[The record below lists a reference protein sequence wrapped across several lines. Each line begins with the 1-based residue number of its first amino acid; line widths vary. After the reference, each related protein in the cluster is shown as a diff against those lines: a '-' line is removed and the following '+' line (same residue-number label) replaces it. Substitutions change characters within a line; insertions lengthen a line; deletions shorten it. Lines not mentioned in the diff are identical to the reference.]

1 MTEFE
6 NIFEEANKKNAKDAP
21 PPKTEPKPAP
31 EASEKKSYAE
41 VQREKRAKCYEMID
55 EACSSIIA
63 NKENMQHFLDVQ
75 SRCENYSLNNN
86 FLIYMQM
93 NDDKIPTRLM
103 DFDGW
108 KKAGCSIKKGEESI
122 WILEPS
128 PYTVDG
134 EQRMGYNVKNVFDI
148 SSVAEPPASEF
159 PKKLDYPDNKVLA
172 ALVDGCPVP
181 IQKTDADLGNETAL
195 YDAKNKVILY
205 KQGAEFGQL
214 FPAVAKARAHAEM
227 AKDAAHYRNDDHEF
241 QARCAAYVIV
251 KKYGRDTTP
260 VNIHAIPNR
269 YTTLEPEY
277 IKVEMNS
284 IHSTV
289 KTVSGTM
296 RNFLEKGKEQEQTQA
311 QGEPKTTVPP
321 SNKYRPRE
329 AR

>member
-6 NIFEEANKKNAKDAP
+6 NIFEEANKKNAKEAP
-21 PPKTEPKPAP
+21 PPKAAPA
-31 EASEKKSYAE
+31 ATEKKSFAE
-41 VQREKRAKCYEMID
+41 VQREKRAMCYEMID
-55 EACSSIIA
+55 EACGSIVA
-63 NKENMQHFLDVQ
+63 NKENMQQFLDVQ

-93 NDDKIPTRLM
+93 DGKLPTRLM

-159 PKKLDYPDNKVLA
+159 PKKLQYEDNKLLA
-172 ALVDGCPVP
+172 ALVDGCSVP
-181 IQKTDADLGNETAL
+181 IQKTDADLGNEAAV

-205 KQGAEFGQL
+205 KQGADFGKL

-227 AKDAAHYRNDDHEF
+227 SKGDTAYRTADHEF
-241 QARCAAYVIV
+241 QAKCAAYVIV
-251 KKYGRDTTP
+251 AKYGKDATELK
-260 VNIHAIPNR
+260 IHSVPNK
-269 YTTLEPEY
+269 YTTLEPDAVKEELG
-277 IKVEMNS
+277 V
-284 IHSTV
+284 IHGTV
-289 KTVSGTM
+289 KDVSKNM
-296 RNFLEKGKEQEQTQA
+296 RAYLEKGKEQAQTNN
-311 QGEPKTTVPP
+311 EPKTTVPP
-321 SNKYRPRE
+321 STKTHPRE

>member
-1 MTEFE
+1 
-6 NIFEEANKKNAKDAP
+6 
-21 PPKTEPKPAP
+21 
-31 EASEKKSYAE
+31 
-41 VQREKRAKCYEMID
+41 
-55 EACSSIIA
+55 
-63 NKENMQHFLDVQ
+63 
-75 SRCENYSLNNN
+75 
-86 FLIYMQM
+86 MQM
-93 NDDKIPTRLM
+93 DGKLPTRLM

-159 PKKLDYPDNKVLA
+159 PKKLQYEDNKLLA

-181 IQKTDADLGNETAL
+181 IQKSNADLGNEAAV
-195 YDAKNKVILY
+195 YDAKNRVILY
-205 KQGAEFGQL
+205 KQGTEFGKL

-241 QARCAAYVIV
+241 QARCAAYIVV
-251 KKYGRDTTP
+251 KKYGKDTSDLT
-260 VNIHAIPNR
+260 IHAIPNK
-269 YTTLEPEY
+269 YTTLEPEDV
-277 IKVEMNS
+277 KTEMGVV
-284 IHSTV
+284 HTTA

-296 RNFLEKGKEQEQTQA
+296 RNFLEKGKEQA
-311 QGEPKTTVPP
+311 KVADEPKTVVPP
-321 SNKYRPRE
+321 STKTHPRE

>member
-1 MTEFE
+1 
-6 NIFEEANKKNAKDAP
+6 
-21 PPKTEPKPAP
+21 
-31 EASEKKSYAE
+31 
-41 VQREKRAKCYEMID
+41 
-55 EACSSIIA
+55 
-63 NKENMQHFLDVQ
+63 
-75 SRCENYSLNNN
+75 
-86 FLIYMQM
+86 
-93 NDDKIPTRLM
+93 M

-181 IQKTDADLGNETAL
+181 IQKTEADLGNETAL

>member
-6 NIFEEANKKNAKDAP
+6 NIFEEANKKNAKEAP
-21 PPKTEPKPAP
+21 PPKAAPA
-31 EASEKKSYAE
+31 ATEKKSFAE
-41 VQREKRAKCYEMID
+41 VQREKRAMCYEMID
-55 EACSSIIA
+55 EACGSIVA
-63 NKENMQHFLDVQ
+63 NKENMQQFLDVQ

-93 NDDKIPTRLM
+93 DGKLPTRLM

-159 PKKLDYPDNKVLA
+159 PKKLQYEDNKLLA

-181 IQKTDADLGNETAL
+181 IQKSNADLGNEAAV
-195 YDAKNKVILY
+195 YDAKNRVILY
-205 KQGAEFGQL
+205 KQGTEFGKL

-241 QARCAAYVIV
+241 QARCAAYIVV
-251 KKYGRDTTP
+251 KKYGKDTSDLT
-260 VNIHAIPNR
+260 IHAIPNK
-269 YTTLEPEY
+269 YTTLEPEDV
-277 IKVEMNS
+277 KTEMGVV
-284 IHSTV
+284 HTTA

-296 RNFLEKGKEQEQTQA
+296 RNFLEKGKEQTQEQA
-311 QGEPKTTVPP
+311 KAADEPKTVVPP
-321 SNKYRPRE
+321 SNKYKPRE

>member
-6 NIFEEANKKNAKDAP
+6 NIFEEANKKNAKEAP
-21 PPKTEPKPAP
+21 PPKAAPA
-31 EASEKKSYAE
+31 ATEKKSFAE
-41 VQREKRAKCYEMID
+41 VQREKRAMCYEMID
-55 EACSSIIA
+55 EACRSIVA
-63 NKENMQHFLDVQ
+63 NKENMQQFLDVQ

-93 NDDKIPTRLM
+93 DGKLPTRLM

-159 PKKLDYPDNKVLA
+159 PKKLSFEDNKLLA
-172 ALVDGCPVP
+172 ALVDGCSVP
-181 IQKTDADLGNETAL
+181 IQKTDADLGNEAAV

-205 KQGAEFGQL
+205 KQGADFGKL

-227 AKDAAHYRNDDHEF
+227 AKGDTAYRTADHEF
-241 QARCAAYVIV
+241 QAKCAAYVIV
-251 KKYGRDTTP
+251 AKYGKDATELK
-260 VNIHAIPNR
+260 IHSVPNK
-269 YTTLEPEY
+269 YTTLEPDAVKEELG
-277 IKVEMNS
+277 V
-284 IHSTV
+284 IHGTV
-289 KTVSGTM
+289 KDVSKNM
-296 RNFLEKGKEQEQTQA
+296 RAYLEKGKEQEQTQTNN
-311 QGEPKTTVPP
+311 EPKTTVPP
-321 SNKYRPRE
+321 SNKYKPRE